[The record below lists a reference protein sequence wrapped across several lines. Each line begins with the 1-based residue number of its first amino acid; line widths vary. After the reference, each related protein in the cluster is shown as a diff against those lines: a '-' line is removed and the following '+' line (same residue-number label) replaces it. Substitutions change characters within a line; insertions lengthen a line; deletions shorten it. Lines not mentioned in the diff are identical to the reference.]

1 MFEGILA
8 AVIKDTVHS
17 SAVYFLDHFRQNTN
31 CPPLA
36 IQECTKEQEDHS
48 EKECPS
54 APSQSDISSLFS
66 YNTEINC
73 SAENILD
80 QNVTLEDDKEDREL
94 KSKRSVKVFD
104 YAVISDPADPVKIF
118 DYGVQ
123 NLKRSESCADYS
135 HAQDSRDGKTEPN
148 KILEEETISE
158 EAKLKPS
165 PSLMPKRRRKSI
177 GMRSDKMKKRKSS
190 ESFNGE
196 HETSYRSPPKKTSP
210 TREKIDSRPKISLLQ
225 TSPERHSIESGK
237 LALPVLPPDRP
248 RGWDRSDSKNWRKS
262 PTKNKIERIDS
273 RPKLDQAKCSTN
285 SGNSRGSWVWV
296 RQFIQILC

>member
-8 AVIKDTVHS
+8 AVIKDTVHT

-36 IQECTKEQEDHS
+36 IQQCTKEQEDHS

-54 APSQSDISSLFS
+54 VPSQSDMSSLFS
-66 YNTEINC
+66 YNTDKNG

-80 QNVTLEDDKEDREL
+80 QNATFEDEKEDREV
-94 KSKRSVKVFD
+94 KSKRPVKVFD
-104 YAVISDPADPVKIF
+104 YAEISDQADPAKIF

-123 NLKRSESCADYS
+123 NLKRSESCTDYS
-135 HAQDSRDGKTEPN
+135 HAQASCDGKTEAN
-148 KILEEETISE
+148 QVVEEETISE
-158 EAKLKPS
+158 EAILKPS
-165 PSLMPKRRRKSI
+165 TSLMPKRRRKSM

-196 HETSYRSPPKKTSP
+196 QETSSRSPPKKTSP
-210 TREKIDSRPKISLLQ
+210 PREKIDSRSKTSLLQ

-237 LALPVLPPDRP
+237 WVVPVHSPDRP
-248 RGWDRSDSKNWRKS
+248 RGWDRSDSKFLRKS

-273 RPKLDQAKCSTN
+273 RP
-285 SGNSRGSWVWV
+285 WVWV
-296 RQFIQILC
+296 RQSLEFKVNFFQKMSNHSVQF